1 MPLAH
6 VEHMASAK
14 RPSCSLWLEQRRDE
28 EAPDHAIKA
37 VVLVEEQPVLAVLAW
52 QRHTRRNREGI
63 DVDLIVAKRVPSDL
77 FGAKMMDIIRPAANG
92 LDPRRDGLAVVPAV
106 WVRGPKEGQRT
117 ANAVIERLIRRARL
131 DRPLRRSD
139 PTLFA
144 LGISA
149 LVSHCLERR
158 GAPSRC
164 EPPAIRAVA
173 LAAPSAFCRDRRR
186 RQPLCGPQTAADWPS
201 HTLGYR
207 GRRLQART
215 PAGAAGRVGG
225 CWKNVPRRH
234 PQRLCVAGRDGE
246 NGRDGRIAE
255 PSPLT
260 VRQGC
265 HPVRWRMSVAKAAPA
280 PKIATA
286 VMAISS
292 QRS

>member
-1 MPLAH
+1 
-6 VEHMASAK
+6 MASAK

-106 WVRGPKEGQRT
+106 VRVRGPKEGQRT

-215 PAGAAGRVGG
+215 PAGGARRVALGDVGRTCPAVIRRGFALRG
-225 CWKNVPRRH
+225 VTARTDAMGESRSPR
-234 PQRLCVAGRDGE
+234 P
-246 NGRDGRIAE
+246 
-255 PSPLT
+255 
-260 VRQGC
+260 
-265 HPVRWRMSVAKAAPA
+265 
-280 PKIATA
+280 
-286 VMAISS
+286 
-292 QRS
+292 